1 MYYWTVLHKSK
12 SELVRSVYE
21 TQQMSPVRNDWCLQ
35 LSDDLGQCDIQ
46 LSESDIMN
54 MKKTKFKKLVS
65 KSVREVA
72 RQYLITLKEKHS
84 KSTGLSDH
92 YQMQAY
98 LTSNNMTT
106 EQKQLLF
113 QFRTRTYPCR
123 TNYRKLYENDLSCQ
137 ICLEEDSPEHLLAC
151 SRITAGIDITG
162 VLISDIFGSTDQ
174 QIKIA
179 KILKKI
185 TFNRKIILEQIS
197 Q

>member
-1 MYYWTVLHKSK
+1 
-12 SELVRSVYE
+12 
-21 TQQMSPVRNDWCLQ
+21 
-35 LSDDLGQCDIQ
+35 
-46 LSESDIMN
+46 
-54 MKKTKFKKLVS
+54 
-65 KSVREVA
+65 
-72 RQYLITLKEKHS
+72 
-84 KSTGLSDH
+84 
-92 YQMQAY
+92 MQAY

-174 QIKIA
+174 HIKIA

-185 TFNRKIILEQIS
+185 TFNRNIILEQIS
-197 Q
+197 QWLWKPWNKSLNDEQISQWWEPGASCVVPRMLFCILIWINIYI

>member
-1 MYYWTVLHKSK
+1 
-12 SELVRSVYE
+12 
-21 TQQMSPVRNDWCLQ
+21 
-35 LSDDLGQCDIQ
+35 
-46 LSESDIMN
+46 
-54 MKKTKFKKLVS
+54 
-65 KSVREVA
+65 
-72 RQYLITLKEKHS
+72 
-84 KSTGLSDH
+84 
-92 YQMQAY
+92 
-98 LTSNNMTT
+98 MTT

-113 QFRTRTYPCR
+113 QFRTRTYTCR

-162 VLISDIFGSTDQ
+162 VLISDIFGSTDK

-185 TFNRKIILEQIS
+185 TFNRNIILEQIS

>member
-1 MYYWTVLHKSK
+1 
-12 SELVRSVYE
+12 
-21 TQQMSPVRNDWCLQ
+21 
-35 LSDDLGQCDIQ
+35 
-46 LSESDIMN
+46 MN
-54 MKKTKFKKLVS
+54 IKKTKFKNLVS